1 MELIKE
7 FENLTQLSKYEK
19 QNKDKLKIDDID
31 YDNTTK
37 MWIVTFIAKIPINN
51 INENNN
57 NEV

>member
-1 MELIKE
+1 MVTKE
-7 FENLTQLSKYEK
+7 FENLAQLSKYEK

-31 YDNTTK
+31 YNDITK
-37 MWIVTFIAKIPINN
+37 MWIVTFIEKIQINN

>member
-1 MELIKE
+1 MVTKE

-31 YDNTTK
+31 YNDITK
-37 MWIVTFIAKIPINN
+37 MWIVTFIEKIQINN